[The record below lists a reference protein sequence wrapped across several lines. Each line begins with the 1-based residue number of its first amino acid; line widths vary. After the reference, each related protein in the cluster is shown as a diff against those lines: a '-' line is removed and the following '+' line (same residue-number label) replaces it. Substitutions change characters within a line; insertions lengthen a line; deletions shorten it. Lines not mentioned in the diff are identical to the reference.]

1 MEARRAHPPVKLWPA
16 LDVFRAV
23 ITVKKSFRQIVA
35 LFVSLLLLVFE
46 GISREGPKPEE
57 VIIVSPEKSPMTIEV
72 WVDKTRYS
80 PGESLKLHFSL
91 NRDAYVYIY
100 DIDTQGEV
108 RLIFPNAFVKDS
120 FVKAGKH
127 TLPDKR
133 YSFVVSGPEGVEFV
147 QAIATTESLPIL
159 SLAPQASFEKEVFPL
174 LGVNPKKHKLSMEL
188 LLKELPKEG
197 WVASWTY
204 FLISQRSATL
214 AIITQPTGA
223 KIYLDER
230 FVGETP
236 RELEVEPGR
245 IRIKL
250 IKTGYEPWADIIYL
264 EDKALAELKIQLSPQ
279 RVPERP
285 TLPPPDERIRFD
297 GPSPF
302 SSIGLNAG
310 ANRDNIF
317 SLGFEL
323 GLFKRLS
330 IGAAFLFTGEPVPDY
345 FDVGEP
351 VDLENEQIF
360 SYGPE
365 TEFYLKLSLP
375 IAEALLLEGSLG
387 IATQQIVNVAM
398 PREALQ
404 PNPEAIEIKPNG
416 YKDIKAYFT
425 GLVGIAVRL
434 DALKISVGYHT
445 RRGWTI
451 GVGVE
456 F

>member
-1 MEARRAHPPVKLWPA
+1 MIPVKKAFRYGTA
-16 LDVFRAV
+16 LLISLVLLASIAV
-23 ITVKKSFRQIVA
+23 SQ
-35 LFVSLLLLVFE
+35 
-46 GISREGPKPEE
+46 EGPKPEE
-57 VIIVSPEKSPMTIEV
+57 VIIVSPEKSSLTIEIG
-72 WVDKTRYS
+72 VDKTRYS
-80 PGESLKLHFSL
+80 PGERLKLYFNLS
-91 NRDAYVYIY
+91 RDAYVYIY

-108 RLIFPNAFVKDS
+108 RLIFPNAFVQDS

-147 QAIATTESLPIL
+147 QAIAATSPVPIF
-159 SLAPQASFEKEVFPL
+159 SLAPQASFEKEMFPL

-197 WVASWTY
+197 WAASWTY

-214 AIITQPTGA
+214 SIITQPTGA
-223 KIYLDER
+223 KIYIDER

-245 IRIKL
+245 IRVKL
-250 IKTGYEPWADIIYL
+250 IKTGYEPWIDIIYL
-264 EDKALAELKIQLSPQ
+264 ENKALAELKIQLSPQ
-279 RVPERP
+279 REQPLERP
-285 TLPPPDERIRFD
+285 VLPPPDVRFE

-302 SSIGLNAG
+302 SSFGLNAG
-310 ANRDNIF
+310 ANRGNIF

-330 IGAAFLFTGEPVPDY
+330 MGASFLFTGEPVPDY

-351 VDLENEQIF
+351 VAFDDELVFND
-360 SYGPE
+360 GPE
-365 TEFYLKLSLP
+365 VEFYLKLSIP
-375 IAEALLLEGSLG
+375 ILETLLIEGGAG
-387 IATQQIVNVAM
+387 IAVQQRVHIAI
-398 PREALQ
+398 PSEADEIEMSPQ
-404 PNPEAIEIKPNG
+404 AIEIKPNG
-416 YKDIKAYFT
+416 YKDSKAYFT
-425 GLVGIAVRL
+425 SSVGIAVRF

-451 GVGVE
+451 GAGVE